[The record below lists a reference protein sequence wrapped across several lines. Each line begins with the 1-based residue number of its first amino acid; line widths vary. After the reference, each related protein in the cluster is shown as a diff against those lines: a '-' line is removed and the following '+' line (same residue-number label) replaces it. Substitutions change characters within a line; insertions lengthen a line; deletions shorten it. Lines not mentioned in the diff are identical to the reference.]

1 MARRLLLIEDD
12 GVSLQP
18 ALARNAGLGADVRY
32 DRVEWR
38 SLLPQTLGEH
48 PADLILPVV
57 LQESDR
63 AIQLFKWVQDHP
75 IRAPILAIL
84 PDAAEEELLCTAA
97 KVSADFMKWPAQP
110 EEVTQRVTRIL
121 GAASQHRQSVRDRL
135 IDEMGLAALVG
146 DDPKFLKIIA
156 QIPRIA
162 RSNNTVL
169 ITGETGTGKEMCA
182 RAIHQLGRRR
192 DHPFIPVDCAAFPD
206 HLFENEMFGHARGA
220 FTDAHRDQKGLI
232 ALAEGGTLF
241 LDEIDSLS
249 LPAQAKLL
257 RFLQEQTYRP
267 LGGDRFVR
275 ADVNVL
281 AASNRDLEQL
291 MREQH
296 FRGDLFFRLNV
307 LRVHM
312 VPLRERR
319 GDIPVLAQHFLDT
332 LCAQH
337 GAMRK
342 MLAPAALARLASL
355 DWAGNVRELSNLI
368 QRAFVY
374 AEGPQILPCHLQG
387 PEAAESVG
395 TEHES
400 FRQARAKAIEAFERQ
415 YLIELLRQY
424 KGNITQAARY
434 AGKDRRALGRLV
446 KRHKIDRTA
455 Y

>member
-1 MARRLLLIEDD
+1 MTRRLLLIEDD
-12 GVSLQP
+12 GESLEA
-18 ALARNAGLGADVRY
+18 ALVRSLGADFRC
-32 DRVEWR
+32 DRVQWN
-38 SLLPQTLGEH
+38 SLLPRGLSDC

-57 LQESDR
+57 LHQREH
-63 AIQLFKWVQDHP
+63 AIRLFRWVQEHP
-75 IRAPILAIL
+75 LRTPILAIL
-84 PDAAEEELLCTAA
+84 PAVAEEELLCIAA

-110 EEVTQRVTRIL
+110 EEVTQRVARIL
-121 GAASQHRQSVRDRL
+121 GAGSQERASVRDRL

-146 DDPKFLKIIA
+146 DDPSFLKVIA

-162 RSNNTVL
+162 RSDSTVL

-182 RAIHQLGRRR
+182 RAIHQLSRRR

-249 LPAQAKLL
+249 SPAQAKLL
-257 RFLQEQTYRP
+257 RFLQGQTYRP
-267 LGGDRFVR
+267 LGGDRFVQ

-281 AASNRDLEQL
+281 AATNCDLEQL
-291 MREQH
+291 MHQQH
-296 FRGDLFFRLNV
+296 FRSDLFFRLNV

-319 GDIPVLAQHFLDT
+319 GDVPILAQHFLDT

-337 GAMRK
+337 GLPRK
-342 MLAPAALARLASL
+342 ILAPAALTRLSSL
-355 DWAGNVRELSNLI
+355 EWTGNVRELSNMMR
-368 QRAFVY
+368 RAFVY
-374 AEGPQILPCHLQG
+374 AEGAQVLPCHLQG
-387 PEAAESVG
+387 PEADQAAAA
-395 TEHES
+395 EHES
-400 FRQARAKAIEAFERQ
+400 FREARARAIQAFERQ
-415 YLIELLRQY
+415 YLIQLLRQY

-446 KRHKIDRTA
+446 KRHNIDRKA
-455 Y
+455 C